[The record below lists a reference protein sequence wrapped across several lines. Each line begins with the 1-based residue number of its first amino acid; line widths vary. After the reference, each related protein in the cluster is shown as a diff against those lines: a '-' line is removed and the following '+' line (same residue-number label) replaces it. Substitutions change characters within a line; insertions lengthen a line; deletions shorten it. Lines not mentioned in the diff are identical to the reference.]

1 MAKFLKRT
9 ESIVCIGFILFQLY
23 TAFFGSIPGIAQK
36 SIHLAFICAIVYISL
51 IQKDK
56 SKPLKLLDA
65 VFLLGSVIVMTY
77 ITTLSQQLA
86 MDSTTHY
93 PIMNVFGVLIL
104 LILVITTWRRVGPVL
119 AIVIAFFIFYAFY
132 GRIFPSLFR
141 HGGMKFER
149 FIHLICYT
157 TEGIFG
163 SPLNCSATFI
173 CVYIIL
179 GSLFTVT
186 GVGDYI
192 TELTNSLFGRFR
204 GGPAKIA
211 VIASALFGSISGSA
225 VANVIGTGT
234 FTIPLMK
241 KIGYDSEFAGAV
253 EATASTG
260 GQIMP
265 PIMGAAAFLMAEILG
280 VRYWDVVKSA
290 LIPALLFYVAL
301 IIAVDLY
308 ALSHGLKGVSKDE
321 VPPVKQALRGLWKLS
336 PMVLL
341 ILLMGPFNFTITRS
355 GVYTFVYTL
364 IISFFSR
371 ETRLNKEK
379 VVKFVLSAG
388 RSCCSV
394 AIACASVG
402 IIIGVVTGTGLS
414 YRLSSILVTL
424 AGGKL
429 VYLLIITMLA
439 AIVLGMGLPSSAC
452 YLVLA
457 TLVAPAMIK
466 LGVVPMAAH
475 MFVFYYGVLSN
486 VTPPVAMAAYAAAGV
501 ADCNPSRCGYKAF
514 ALSICGLLL
523 PYFFIFNPVLLGNG
537 APLAIALAFIS
548 AVIGVYGVACAMQ
561 GSIWNASINLP
572 ARIALFAAS
581 LLLVD
586 SNLLTD
592 AIGITVVILIHVYF
606 NMQRI
611 KRGSAN
617 QAAL

>member
-1 MAKFLKRT
+1 M
-9 ESIVCIGFILFQLY
+9 
-23 TAFFGSIPGIAQK
+23 
-36 SIHLAFICAIVYISL
+36 
-51 IQKDK
+51 
-56 SKPLKLLDA
+56 
-65 VFLLGSVIVMTY
+65 
-77 ITTLSQQLA
+77 
-86 MDSTTHY
+86 
-93 PIMNVFGVLIL
+93 
-104 LILVITTWRRVGPVL
+104 
-119 AIVIAFFIFYAFY
+119 
-132 GRIFPSLFR
+132 
-141 HGGMKFER
+141 
-149 FIHLICYT
+149 
-157 TEGIFG
+157 
-163 SPLNCSATFI
+163 
-173 CVYIIL
+173 
-179 GSLFTVT
+179 FTVT

-192 TELTNSLFGRFR
+192 TELTNSLFGKYR

-211 VIASALFGSISGSA
+211 VVASALFGSISGSA

-280 VRYWDVVKSA
+280 VRYWDVVRSA
-290 LIPALLFYVAL
+290 LIPALLFYIAL

-321 VPPVKQALRGLWKLS
+321 MPPIKQALRGIWKLS
-336 PMVLL
+336 PMILL
-341 ILLMGPFNFTITRS
+341 ILLMGPFNFTITRT
-355 GVYTFVYTL
+355 GVYTFLYTL
-364 IISFFSR
+364 VISFFSKD
-371 ETRLNKEK
+371 TRLTKDK
-379 VVKFVLSAG
+379 LLKFITSAG
-388 RSCCSV
+388 RSCGSV

-402 IIIGVVTGTGLS
+402 IIIGIVTGTGLS

-429 VYLLIITMLA
+429 VFLLIITMLA

-457 TLVAPAMIK
+457 TLVAPAIIK

-523 PYFFIFNPVLLGNG
+523 PYFFIFNPVLLGSG
-537 APLAIALAFIS
+537 APLAIITAFIS
-548 AVIGVYGVACAMQ
+548 AVIGVYGVACSMQ
-561 GSIWNASINLP
+561 GYIWSAPINIP
-572 ARIALFAAS
+572 ARIALFTAS

-586 SNLLTD
+586 SNLITD
-592 AIGITVVILIHVYF
+592 VIGLGIVIAIHLFFNLRRNKAKTPVVPSV
-606 NMQRI
+606 
-611 KRGSAN
+611 
-617 QAAL
+617 